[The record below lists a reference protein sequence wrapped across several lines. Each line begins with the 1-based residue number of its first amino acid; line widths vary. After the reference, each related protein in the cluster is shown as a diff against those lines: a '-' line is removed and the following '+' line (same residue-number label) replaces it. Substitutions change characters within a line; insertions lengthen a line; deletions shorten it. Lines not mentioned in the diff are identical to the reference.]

1 MTQEEKTNR
10 TRERI
15 LTAALEEFGTKGYS
29 GATMGE
35 ICSKHHIAKGLL
47 YHNFASKEAL
57 YLSCVS
63 RCFEEVMAYLQQ
75 HTRGVELKSYM
86 ENRYRFFSTHPRYAR
101 IFFEA
106 VLQPPETLKEE
117 IRACKASFDAYNRAV
132 YREALAHLT
141 LRKGVTEEDALE
153 YYELMQ
159 EMFNGYFSS
168 SAYAGKNV
176 EWLGAEHENRLIK
189 VLDLMLYGIAEQEM
203 K

>member
-29 GATMGE
+29 EATMGE

-57 YLSCVS
+57 YLACVS
-63 RCFEEVMAYLQQ
+63 RCFDAVMEYLQQ
-75 HTRGVELKSYM
+75 HSQGVELGGYM
-86 ENRYRFFSTHPRYAR
+86 ESRFRFFSTHPRYAR

-117 IRACKASFDAYNRAV
+117 IKVCKAPFDAYNRAV
-132 YREALAHLT
+132 YRKALAHMT
-141 LRKGVTEEDALE
+141 LRQGVTEQDALE
-153 YYELMQ
+153 YYEIMQ

-168 SAYAGKNV
+168 SAYAGKD
-176 EWLGAEHENRLIK
+176 LGFLGSQHENQLAKI
-189 VLDLMLYGIAEQEM
+189 LDLMLYGIVEQEM